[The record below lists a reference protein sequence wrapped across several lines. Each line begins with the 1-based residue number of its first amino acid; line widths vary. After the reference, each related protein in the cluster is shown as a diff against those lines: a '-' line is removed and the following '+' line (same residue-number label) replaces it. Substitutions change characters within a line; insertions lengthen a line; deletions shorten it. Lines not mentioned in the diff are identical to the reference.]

1 MRQFHF
7 STFYNIFST
16 LNQPLLFI
24 LKKILISF
32 TTIFSLFVLVF
43 SKTLIPFFEN
53 FLKSS
58 FVSFDNIQQIN
69 LLIFLYMRKKKKK
82 EIFRIAHLLKICF
95 IRESKNALRLLY
107 LISSFY
113 TLQNFEFLPPCL
125 SSFLKLLYFSSFSSD
140 VLQLQ
145 RLNEYH
151 AIGLTIGL
159 SFFACLAFLHLLAQ
173 AISLENLT
181 APRSSLLRSELSRS
195 SQG

>member
-69 LLIFLYMRKKKKK
+69 LLIFLNMRKKKKK
-82 EIFRIAHLLKICF
+82 GIFRIAHLLKICF

>member
-1 MRQFHF
+1 
-7 STFYNIFST
+7 
-16 LNQPLLFI
+16 
-24 LKKILISF
+24 
-32 TTIFSLFVLVF
+32 
-43 SKTLIPFFEN
+43 
-53 FLKSS
+53 
-58 FVSFDNIQQIN
+58 
-69 LLIFLYMRKKKKK
+69 MRKKKKK